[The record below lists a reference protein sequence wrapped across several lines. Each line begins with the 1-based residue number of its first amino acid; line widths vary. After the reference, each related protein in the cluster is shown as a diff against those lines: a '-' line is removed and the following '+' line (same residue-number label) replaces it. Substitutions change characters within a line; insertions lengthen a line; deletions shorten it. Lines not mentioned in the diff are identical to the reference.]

1 MPIPDYT
8 TLGVAGLIAATLAI
22 GLRVVWV
29 EYQRALARLIAMIET
44 YNKLLLDLTL
54 TLEGLKR
61 VIESQEHDGGGAR
74 DKRN

>member
-8 TLGVAGLIAATLAI
+8 ALGVTGLIAATLAI

-29 EYQRALARLIAMIET
+29 EYQRAIARLIAMIET
-44 YNKLLLDLTL
+44 YNKLLLDLTV

-61 VIESQEHDGGGAR
+61 VIESQEHDGGGVR
-74 DKRN
+74 DRRN